1 MEQQLKLLIYLHA
14 YTFHITTYDLAF
26 LGTIFIGLTFTL
38 LLCFTKR
45 INQAA
50 NRFLGVALATIVL
63 WMAWV
68 LGIDIR
74 LGTYFPRWSWLP
86 LQYSLALG
94 PLIYFYVLKIIRPE
108 YKFHRK
114 DLLHFSP
121 LLLEQGVLILEVKES
136 IKTGA
141 ATYDTHIFQYLNPVL
156 QLLAF
161 ISVITYLYWCHK
173 LIESYYQR
181 LKFNDGDRYRY
192 ELRWLHRLLAGFGL
206 LWLLWIPY
214 AAVDYFYYHHQP
226 GIYVY
231 YPLCLLLAVIFTRIA
246 IVVYLRPEVSAPVG
260 APSFQKPLLPTELKQ
275 RGTWLKNAMKADLY
289 YQNPELSLSS
299 LAGKLELTT
308 HELSRIINTVL
319 KKSFNDF
326 INEYRVGGVV
336 QKMQDP
342 AYDHITLLGIAY
354 ESGFNSK
361 STFNRIFKQMTGKSP
376 VEYKTDLKKEFP
388 SYNLR
393 RQTQFAMVI
402 SYQQTTPKWS
412 YEKLNR
418 NFMLRNYLKIAWRNT
433 LHNKVYSM
441 LNIVGLATGMAVALL
456 IGLWVINQ
464 YSYDRFL
471 PGYKQLYQVEMN
483 LTSQH
488 DGTHTQTSIALPLT
502 DVLRKEIPGIKYV
515 AESDNIGQMNHGLL
529 VGDKK
534 LYLGG
539 GAVGA
544 DFFKIFQYPFVKGNA
559 NSALKDLYSIVLT
572 ESTAKA
578 LFGDADPVGKYVRFD
593 NSQNM
598 TVTGV
603 IRDIPA
609 NATLQFNYLVPFAY
623 SEATQGWIKD
633 GRTRWTYNSFSGY
646 VALEPGTTYGQIAP
660 KIRDIVDKRSLEM
673 RSSKPEVFLHPLKDW
688 HLYNDFKNGKAVGG
702 FVEYVRLFSIIGMLV
717 LVIACINFM
726 NLSTARSE
734 KRAREVGVRKAIG
747 SARIDLVYQFLTESV
762 LVTFISF
769 LLGLL
774 LVQLALP
781 AFNTLT
787 GTTIHIPYGN
797 IGFWCIMIIFVLFT
811 GLIAGSRP
819 AFYLSSFNPVKVLKG
834 SIQAGKAATLPRK
847 ILVVVQFTCSIA
859 LIISTVIVYQQI
871 QYVKNR
877 PTGYSADRL
886 VMTDMTDDLSQHYE
900 ALKNDLLSSGLVEG
914 VASSTSPATQV
925 YSHFSL
931 EKWPGKN
938 AGDEEVNIGAIWV
951 SDDYFKTLGMAF
963 AGGHNFTG
971 DWKSDT
977 LNVIVNEAMVRRI
990 GLKDPVN
997 QLITINFNPKPV
1009 RIIGVVKD
1017 ALMDSPYSPVEPV
1030 VFGHNPFGSVVT
1042 YRLAKNVNT
1051 HTAIDKIGQ
1060 LFEKYNPAYPY
1071 QYKFVNDEYEHK
1083 FNLEVLVGKLAGV
1096 FAGLAIFISCLGLF
1110 GLAAYVAEQRT
1121 KEIGIRKVLGA
1132 SIAQVWL
1139 MLSRDFIVLVVI
1151 SCAIASPVAFYYLHN
1166 WLQKYTYRI
1175 SIGAGV
1181 FIASGIAAIVITL
1194 VTISFQA
1201 IKAALA
1207 NPVKSLRSE

>member
-1 MEQQLKLLIYLHA
+1 MNA
-14 YTFHITTYDLAF
+14 YTFHITPYDLAF

-38 LLCFTKR
+38 QLWFAKR
-45 INQAA
+45 INRAA
-50 NRFLGVALATIVL
+50 NRFLSLALCIIVL
-63 WMAWV
+63 RMVWV

-74 LGTYFPRWSWLP
+74 LGSYFPRWSWLP
-86 LQYSLALG
+86 LQLSLALG
-94 PLIYFYVLKIIRPE
+94 PLIYFYVLKMTRPE
-108 YKFHRK
+108 CKFRWK

-121 LLLEQGVLILEVKES
+121 LLLEQAVLVLEVKES
-136 IKTGA
+136 LRTGA
-141 ATYDTHIFQYLNPVL
+141 ATYDTLIFRQLHPAM

-161 ISVITYLYWCHK
+161 ISVFIYLYWSFR
-173 LIESYYQR
+173 LIERFYQR
-181 LKFNDGDRYRY
+181 LKFNEVSDRYRY
-192 ELRWLHRLLAGFGL
+192 ELRWLQRFLLSFGG
-206 LWLLWIPY
+206 LWLLWAFY
-214 AAVDYFYYHHQP
+214 SAVNYFDDYHQSD
-226 GIYVY
+226 VY
-231 YPLCLLLAVIFTRIA
+231 MCYLLYLLLAIVPIRIA
-246 IVVYLRPEVSAPVG
+246 VKALFRTEAGVSVQVTPV
-260 APSFQKPLLPTELKQ
+260 FKPLAPAVLKQ
-275 RGTWLKNAMKADLY
+275 KGIWLKKAMEAGLF
-289 YQNPELSLSS
+289 YQDAELSLRS
-299 LAGKLELTT
+299 LAETLDLQPN
-308 HELSRIINTVL
+308 ELSRIINTGL
-319 KKSFNDF
+319 GKSFNDF
-326 INEYRVGGVV
+326 INEYRIREVTR
-336 QKMQDP
+336 KMQDP
-342 AYDHITLLGIAY
+342 AYDRITLLGMALDA
-354 ESGFNSK
+354 GFNSK
-361 STFNRIFKQMTGKSP
+361 STFNRTFRQMTGKSP
-376 VEYKTDLKKEFP
+376 VEYKSRLEKERP
-388 SYNLR
+388 SYTLR
-393 RQTQFAMVI
+393 PYSPAAAVI
-402 SYQQTTPKWS
+402 LRHKATPKWS

-418 NFMLRNYLKIAWRNT
+418 NYMFRNYLKMAWRNT
-433 LHNKVYSM
+433 LHNKVYST
-441 LNIVGLATGMAVALL
+441 LNIAGLAAGMAVALL
-456 IGLWVINQ
+456 IGLWAANQ

-471 PGYKQLYQVEMN
+471 PGYQQLYQVEMN

-488 DGTHTQTSIALPLT
+488 NGTSTQTSIALPLT
-502 DVLRKEIPGIKYV
+502 DVLRKEIPGVKYV
-515 AESDNIGQMNHGLL
+515 AEADNIGKMNHGLL

-539 GAVGA
+539 GAVGP

-559 NSALKDLYSIVLT
+559 NSALKDIYSIVIT

-578 LFGDADPVGKYVRFD
+578 LFGDADPMGKNVRVD

-603 IRDIPA
+603 IRDVPA

-633 GRTRWTYNSFSGY
+633 GRTKWTYNSFSAY
-646 VALEPGTTYGQIAP
+646 VALEPGVTYEQIAP
-660 KIRDIVDKRSLEM
+660 KIRDIVNKRSPEM
-673 RSSKPEVFLHPLKDW
+673 QSLKPEVIMHPLADW

-702 FVEYVRLFSIIGMLV
+702 FVEYVRLFSIIGILV
-717 LVIACINFM
+717 LAIACINFM

-747 SARIDLVYQFLTESV
+747 SARMDLVYQFLTESV

-787 GTTIHIPYGN
+787 GSDVHIPYGN
-797 IGFWCIMIIFVLFT
+797 IGFWGIMIVFVLFT

-834 SIQAGKAATLPRK
+834 SIQLGRWASMPRK
-847 ILVVVQFTCSIA
+847 VLVVVQFTCSIA

-877 PTGYSADRL
+877 PTGYNADRL
-886 VMTDMTDDLSQHYE
+886 MMTDMNSDLSHQYE
-900 ALKNDLLSSGLVEG
+900 ALKNDLLSSGLVES

-938 AGDEEVNIGAIWV
+938 AGDENVNIGAIWV
-951 SDDYFKTLGMAF
+951 SDDYFKTLGMTF

-997 QLITINFNPKPV
+997 QLITINFNKKPV

-1017 ALMDSPYSPVEPV
+1017 ALMESPYSPVEPA
-1030 VFGHNPFGSVVT
+1030 VFGHNPFGFVVT
-1042 YRLAKNVNT
+1042 YRLAKNAGT
-1051 HTAIDKIGQ
+1051 HTAIDKIGKV
-1060 LFEKYNPAYPY
+1060 FGKYNPAYPY

-1139 MLSRDFIVLVVI
+1139 LLSRDFIVLVVI
-1151 SCAIASPVAFYYLHN
+1151 SCVIASPVAFYYLHN
-1166 WLQKYTYRI
+1166 WLQKYTYRV
-1175 SIGAGV
+1175 SIGGGV

-1194 VTISFQA
+1194 LTISFQA
-1201 IKAALA
+1201 VKAALA
-1207 NPVKSLRSE
+1207 SPVKSLRSE

>member
-1 MEQQLKLLIYLHA
+1 LKPYA
-14 YTFHITTYDLAF
+14 FHISLYDIALFAAI
-26 LGTIFIGLTFTL
+26 LIGLTFSVRLWLKKAAGDSNRL
-38 LLCFTKR
+38 LSLF
-45 INQAA
+45 
-50 NRFLGVALATIVL
+50 LATMTL
-63 WMAWV
+63 WLTQTV
-68 LGIDIR
+68 CINIR
-74 LGTYFPRWSWLP
+74 LGNYFPLWSWIP
-86 LQYSLALG
+86 LQFLLLLG
-94 PLIYFYVLKIIRPE
+94 PLLFFYVRSILWPE
-108 YKFHRK
+108 RKFTHK

-121 LLLEQGVLILEVKES
+121 VLLELALHVLAVVQGAH
-136 IKTGA
+136 TGA
-141 ATYDTHIFQYLNPVL
+141 ATYDTPAYKQWRPVL
-156 QLLAF
+156 PLLAF
-161 ISVITYLYWCHK
+161 VSVAVYLYRCAPLVKNPARENLNKIPGRNLLHVSRSSKEK
-173 LIESYYQR
+173 LI
-181 LKFNDGDRYRY
+181 
-192 ELRWLHRLLAGFGL
+192 
-206 LWLLWIPY
+206 
-214 AAVDYFYYHHQP
+214 
-226 GIYVY
+226 
-231 YPLCLLLAVIFTRIA
+231 
-246 IVVYLRPEVSAPVG
+246 
-260 APSFQKPLLPTELKQ
+260 Q
-275 RGTWLKNAMKADLY
+275 RGYWLRRQMKVNRFYLDA
-289 YQNPELSLSS
+289 ELSLGT
-299 LAGKLELTT
+299 LAKVLDMSI
-308 HELSRIINTVL
+308 HELSKIINTGL
-319 KKSFNDF
+319 RKNFNDF
-326 INEYRVGGVV
+326 VNEFRIQDVAR
-336 QKMQDP
+336 KMRDP
-342 AYDHITLLGIAY
+342 AYDRMTLLGIAY
-354 ESGFNSK
+354 DCGFNSK
-361 STFNRIFKQMTGKSP
+361 TTFNRAFKQVTGKSP
-376 VEYKTDLKKEFP
+376 AQYKGELKKERP
-388 SYNLR
+388 NHDLARIYRSAAL
-393 RQTQFAMVI
+393 I
-402 SYQQTTPKWS
+402 SGHETIPKWS

-418 NFMLRNYLKIAWRNT
+418 NFMFRNYLKIAWRNT

-441 LNIVGLATGMAVALL
+441 LNIVGLAAGMAVALL

-488 DGTHTQTSIALPLT
+488 NGTTTQTSIALPLT
-502 DVLRKEIPGIKYV
+502 DVLKKEIPGIQYV
-515 AESDNIGQMNHGLL
+515 AEADNIGRMNHGLL

-544 DFFKIFQYPFVKGNA
+544 DFFKIFQYPFVNGNA
-559 NSALKDLYSIVLT
+559 NSALKDIYSIVLT

-578 LFGDADPVGKYVRFD
+578 LFGDADPMGKSIRFD
-593 NSQNM
+593 NAQNM

-633 GRTRWTYNSFSGY
+633 GRTKWTYNSFSAY
-646 VALEPGTTYGQIAP
+646 VALEPGVTYAQIAP
-660 KIRDIVDKRSLEM
+660 KISNIVNKRSPEM
-673 RSSKPEVFLHPLKDW
+673 HPFKPEVIMHPLADW

-717 LVIACINFM
+717 LAIACINFM

-747 SARIDLVYQFLTESV
+747 SARIDLVYQFLLESV

-781 AFNTLT
+781 SFNTLT
-787 GTTIHIPYGN
+787 GSDVHIPYGN
-797 IGFWCIMIIFVLFT
+797 IGFWGIMIVFVLFT

-834 SIQAGKAATLPRK
+834 SIQTGRWASIPRK
-847 ILVVVQFTCSIA
+847 VLVVVQFTCSIA

-886 VMTDMTDDLSQHYE
+886 MMTDMNGDLSQQYE
-900 ALKNDLLSSGLVEG
+900 ALKNDLLSSGLVES

-938 AGDEEVNIGAIWV
+938 AGDEQVNIGAIWV
-951 SDDYFKTLGMAF
+951 SDDYFKTLGMTF
-963 AGGHNFTG
+963 AAGHNFTG

-990 GLKDPVN
+990 GLKDAVN
-997 QLITINFNPKPV
+997 QLITINFNKKPV

-1017 ALMDSPYSPVEPV
+1017 ALMDSPYSPVEPA
-1030 VFGHNPFGSVVT
+1030 VFGHNPFGFVVT
-1042 YRLAKNVNT
+1042 YRLAKNAGT
-1051 HTAIDKIGQ
+1051 HTAIEKIGKV
-1060 LFEKYNPAYPY
+1060 FGKYNPTYPY

-1139 MLSRDFIVLVVI
+1139 LLSQDFVVLVMI
-1151 SCAIASPVAFYYLHN
+1151 SCVIASPIALYFLAN
-1166 WLQKYTYRI
+1166 WLEKYAYHV
-1175 SIGAGV
+1175 SIGPGV

-1201 IKAALA
+1201 IKAALV

>member
-1 MEQQLKLLIYLHA
+1 LYDIALFAAILIALVFSLRLWLKKAAGDTNRLLSLI
-14 YTFHITTYDLAF
+14 LA
-26 LGTIFIGLTFTL
+26 IMAL
-38 LLCFTKR
+38 LLTRQVC
-45 INQAA
+45 
-50 NRFLGVALATIVL
+50 
-63 WMAWV
+63 
-68 LGIDIR
+68 IDIQ
-74 LGTYFPRWSWLP
+74 LGNYFPRWDWVP
-86 LQYSLALG
+86 LQFLLAIG
-94 PLIYFYVLKIIRPE
+94 PLLFFYVRSFARPE
-108 YKFHRK
+108 KKFIRQ

-121 LLLEQGVLILEVKES
+121 LLLELGVHLMAI
-136 IKTGA
+136 IQNTHTGA
-141 ATYDTHIFQYLNPVL
+141 AIYEMPAYKQWEPVL

-161 ISVITYLYWCHK
+161 ISIAIYLYWCAQLFK
-173 LIESYYQR
+173 YPARESLNKIPGKNFLPVSPTSKDRLIQKGYWLQR
-181 LKFNDGDRYRY
+181 
-192 ELRWLHRLLAGFGL
+192 
-206 LWLLWIPY
+206 
-214 AAVDYFYYHHQP
+214 Q
-226 GIYVY
+226 
-231 YPLCLLLAVIFTRIA
+231 
-246 IVVYLRPEVSAPVG
+246 
-260 APSFQKPLLPTELKQ
+260 
-275 RGTWLKNAMKADLY
+275 MKANRFYLDA
-289 YQNPELSLSS
+289 ELSLNS
-299 LAGKLELTT
+299 LAKKLGISI
-308 HELSRIINTVL
+308 HELSRIINTGL
-319 KKSFNDF
+319 RKNFNDF
-326 INEYRVGGVV
+326 VNEFRIQDVAR
-336 QKMQDP
+336 KMKDP
-342 AYDHITLLGIAY
+342 TYDRITLLGIAY
-354 ESGFNSK
+354 DCGFNSK
-361 STFNRIFKQMTGKSP
+361 TTFNRAFKQILGKSP
-376 VEYKTDLKKEFP
+376 AEYKEDIKNERPNHDLNLILAP
-388 SYNLR
+388 S
-393 RQTQFAMVI
+393 AVI
-402 SYQQTTPKWS
+402 SCHEATPRWS

-418 NFMLRNYLKIAWRNT
+418 NFMFRNYLKIAWRNT

-441 LNIVGLATGMAVALL
+441 LNIVGLAAGMAVALL
-456 IGLWVINQ
+456 IGLWVTNQ

-471 PGYKQLYQVEMN
+471 PGYQQLYQVEMN

-488 DGTHTQTSIALPLT
+488 NGTSTQTSIALPLT
-502 DVLRKEIPGIKYV
+502 DVLRKEIPGVKYV
-515 AESDNIGQMNHGLL
+515 AEADAIGKMNHGLL

-559 NSALKDLYSIVLT
+559 NSALKDIYSIVIT

-578 LFGDADPVGKYVRFD
+578 LFGDADPMGKIVRFD
-593 NSQNM
+593 NSQGM

-633 GRTRWTYNSFSGY
+633 GRTRWTYNSFSAY
-646 VALEPGTTYGQIAP
+646 VALEPGVTNEQIEP
-660 KIRDIVDKRSLEM
+660 KIKDLVYKRSMEM
-673 RSSKPEVFLHPLKDW
+673 RSLKPEVILHPLKDW
-688 HLYNDFKNGKAVGG
+688 HLITDFKNGKPVGG

-717 LVIACINFM
+717 LAIACINFM

-747 SARIDLVYQFLTESV
+747 SARIDLVYQFLLESV

-787 GTTIHIPYGN
+787 GADVHIPFGN
-797 IGFWCIMIIFVLFT
+797 IGFWGIMIVFVLFT

-834 SIQAGKAATLPRK
+834 SIQTGRWTSMPRK
-847 ILVVVQFTCSIA
+847 ALVVVQFTCSIA

-886 VMTDMTDDLSQHYE
+886 MMTDMNSDLSQHYD
-900 ALKNDLLSSGLVEG
+900 ALKNDLLSLGVVEG

-931 EKWPGKN
+931 QNWPGKN
-938 AGDEEVNIGAIWV
+938 AGDENVNIGAIWV
-951 SDDYFKTLGMAF
+951 SDDYFKTLGMTF

-997 QLITINFNPKPV
+997 QLITINFNKKPV

-1017 ALMDSPYSPVEPV
+1017 ALMDSPYSPVEPA
-1030 VFGHNPFGSVVT
+1030 VFGHNPFGFVVM
-1042 YRLAKNVNT
+1042 YRLAKNTNT
-1051 HTAIDKIGQ
+1051 HTAIDKISTV
-1060 LFEKYNPAYPY
+1060 FKKYNPAYPY

-1139 MLSRDFIVLVVI
+1139 LLSRDFVVLVMI
-1151 SCAIASPVAFYYLHN
+1151 SCVIASPLALYFLAN
-1166 WLQKYTYRI
+1166 WLKKYAYHV
-1175 SIGAGV
+1175 SIGPGV

-1201 IKAALA
+1201 INAALA